1 MTDTRSVDTIA
12 EATER
17 EQALRPVARDVVR
30 MWLRDENAGTLD
42 RIGHAAIVEA
52 ADAAAYLAKLG
63 PGTATEPVLDDIE
76 RIAAALG
83 TPAPPPPWWSWQRPA
98 PTPVLTPDAVARLVE
113 RLDHQ
118 RDEGTRRIFTL
129 DTARNRFAQADRA
142 LEDAMHLTRALIPA
156 TDAAVRELR
165 GDDPAR
171 ARALKER
178 ADATL
183 LERQQAV
190 LTQWAINRQAVMTI
204 DLLVA
209 NQQRLNAALEQ
220 ARTATLAALQVA
232 VAARRATD
240 DMTSPTGDT
249 AAAHRMLAAA
259 LEQARSA
266 VRGMDGTGSDT
277 STLDLPPR
285 HALR

>member
-42 RIGHAAIVEA
+42 RIGQPAIIEA
-52 ADAAAYLAKLG
+52 ADATAYLAKLG

-76 RIAAALG
+76 QIAATLG
-83 TPAPPPPWWSWQRPA
+83 TPAPPPWWSWQRPA
-98 PTPVLTPDAVARLVE
+98 PPPVLTPDAVARLVE

-118 RDEGTRRIFTL
+118 RDEGTRRILTL

-142 LEDAMHLTRALIPA
+142 LEDAMHLTRALAPA
-156 TDAAVRELR
+156 IDAAVRELR

-171 ARALKER
+171 ALALKER

-232 VAARRATD
+232 VAARRATA

-277 STLDLPPR
+277 STLDLPPP